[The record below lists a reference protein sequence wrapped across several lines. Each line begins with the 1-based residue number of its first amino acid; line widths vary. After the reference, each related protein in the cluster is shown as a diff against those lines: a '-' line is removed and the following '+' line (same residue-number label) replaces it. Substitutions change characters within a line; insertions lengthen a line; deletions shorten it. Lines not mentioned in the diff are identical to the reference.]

1 MYVMHDCQ
9 WCREIFRKLLHGL
22 MQFGKLFTLQIQIRK
37 KNHENA
43 EEMSEDFLNCN
54 KYSAFFL
61 MNSVYK

>member
-1 MYVMHDCQ
+1 MLYVCQ

-22 MQFGKLFTLQIQIRK
+22 MQFGKLFTLQIQICK
-37 KNHENA
+37 KNENA